1 MAVLTSSAGA
11 TKAVPS
17 PSVGDW
23 LGTFFSSAVHADV
36 TNVKKRKRVIDVL
49 IRLSIDLILT
59 FNVMQD

>member
-1 MAVLTSSAGA
+1 MTTLTSSACVI
-11 TKAVPS
+11 KAVPS

-23 LGTFFSSAVHADV
+23 TGALSSSAVHADV
-36 TNVKKRKRVIDVL
+36 INVKKRKKVIDVL